1 MRADPATEGADLA
14 HVMWIQPRVAAAAMD
29 GPTKE
34 RARGRKVEEE
44 VDWSPASAFP
54 AAARASDGC
63 LGGSETG
70 NGAGMAVA
78 LGRDSARAAP
88 RGATRGRT
96 LTLKF
101 SYTMMFVALKS

>member
-1 MRADPATEGADLA
+1 VRADPATEGADLA

-54 AAARASDGC
+54 AAARASDGR
-63 LGGSETG
+63 LRGSETG
-70 NGAGMAVA
+70 
-78 LGRDSARAAP
+78 LGWRWRSGGIP
-88 RGATRGRT
+88 PVLPLGEQRGGEH
-96 LTLKF
+96 
-101 SYTMMFVALKS
+101 

>member
-34 RARGRKVEEE
+34 RARGRKVEE
-44 VDWSPASAFP
+44 VDSSPASAFP
-54 AAARASDGC
+54 AAARASDGR

-70 NGAGMAVA
+70 NGAGMAAA

-88 RGATRGRT
+88 RGATPG
-96 LTLKF
+96 F
-101 SYTMMFVALKS
+101 